1 MFLSCHVR
9 VSRNCLLETG
19 KIVKSEVQ
27 WTVIGSRL
35 HKVFKN
41 GRSEICE
48 RQLSQILLIR
58 SWKKH
63 LVYRH
68 IYIIYIYIFIIY
80 MYIINIYIYIYN
92 IYIYYIYVIYIY
104 IHNIQ
109 WDIISMR
116 TFRYKWSRIYRFSL
130 TNILLLNPLFSIE
143 TKWSNA
149 VIFVNGYF
157 MSKIKG

>member
-1 MFLSCHVR
+1 MRDDRTGGWMFLSCHVR

-19 KIVKSEVQ
+19 KIMKSKVQ

-35 HKVFKN
+35 HKVLFYWSVPEKCI
-41 GRSEICE
+41 SFI
-48 RQLSQILLIR
+48 
-58 SWKKH
+58 
-63 LVYRH
+63 V
-68 IYIIYIYIFIIY
+68 IYIL
-80 MYIINIYIYIYN
+80 YIYIYLL
-92 IYIYYIYVIYIY
+92 YICKFIF
-104 IHNIQ
+104 NIQ

-116 TFRYKWSRIYRFSL
+116 TFRYKCSRIYRFSL